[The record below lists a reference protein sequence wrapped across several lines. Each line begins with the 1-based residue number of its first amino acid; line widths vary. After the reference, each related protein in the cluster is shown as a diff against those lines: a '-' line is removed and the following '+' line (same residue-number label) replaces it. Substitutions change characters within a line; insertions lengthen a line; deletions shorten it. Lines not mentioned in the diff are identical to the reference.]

1 MSAFNNVALG
11 LFYIH
16 MAQKLTI
23 LSMIILL
30 GTVSNAAT
38 EKAIFA
44 GGCFWCTEAIY
55 QQIDGVKA
63 VNPGYIGGTVANP
76 SYNDVCSGTTG
87 HAEAV
92 EINYDPAKVSYV
104 DLLKVFFAT
113 HDPTQLNRQGADV
126 GTQYRSGVFY
136 LNEAQKEAAKN
147 YIEELNNSG
156 KYSKLLVTEITKAS
170 TFYKAENYHQ
180 DYFERNPNQGYCQFV
195 IEPKVS
201 KFQKEFKDYLK

>member
-1 MSAFNNVALG
+1 
-11 LFYIH
+11 
-16 MAQKLTI
+16 
-23 LSMIILL
+23 MIILT
-30 GTVSNAAT
+30 GISANAAT

-55 QQIDGVKA
+55 QHIDGVKE
-63 VNPGYIGGTVANP
+63 VNPGYIGGDVPNP

-92 EINYDPAKVSYV
+92 EIIYNPEKVSYV
-104 DLLKVFFAT
+104 ELLKVFFAT

-136 LNEAQKEAAKN
+136 LNEEQKEEAIS
-147 YIEELNNSG
+147 YINDLNNSG
-156 KYSKLLVTEITKAS
+156 KYSKLIVTEITKAT
-170 TFYKAENYHQ
+170 TFYQAENYHQ
-180 DYFERNPNQGYCQFV
+180 DYFERNPNQGYCQYV

-201 KFQKEFKDYLK
+201 KFKKEFKDYLK